1 MHAMEE
7 ASGGFQWFKGG
18 IKSGLNRLGAID
30 FLLFQSRRDQ
40 TEIRHGSCSSLAG
53 TMAFSPPK
61 TDVQPGSAPG
71 RPRLNL
77 LFSSSWREGVP
88 TAELPR
94 LLDPMGVR
102 CLEARCGRDAAELVA
117 REEIHIAL
125 VDLEMPM
132 ERSGDHRPAGHQVL
146 QLLRRVDP
154 APPVV
159 LVRPPQPSRSE
170 SARGLNDALRE
181 GVFAVLDRPL
191 GLEAML
197 ETLRRVVHRHYAGR
211 WPAA

>member
-1 MHAMEE
+1 MTVGSTHPRTP
-7 ASGGFQWFKGG
+7 SDGGP
-18 IKSGLNRLGAID
+18 S
-30 FLLFQSRRDQ
+30 
-40 TEIRHGSCSSLAG
+40 
-53 TMAFSPPK
+53 
-61 TDVQPGSAPG
+61 
-71 RPRLNL
+71 RLNL

-102 CLEARCGRDAAELVA
+102 CLEARCGRDAADLVA
-117 REEIHIAL
+117 REQIHIAL

-132 ERSGDHRPAGHQVL
+132 ESEGDPRPAGHRVL

-159 LVRPPQPSRSE
+159 LVRPPQPSRRDSV
-170 SARGLNDALRE
+170 RGLNDALRE

-191 GLEAML
+191 GLESML
-197 ETLRRVVHRHYAGR
+197 ETLRRVVRRHYADR

>member
-1 MHAMEE
+1 
-7 ASGGFQWFKGG
+7 
-18 IKSGLNRLGAID
+18 
-30 FLLFQSRRDQ
+30 
-40 TEIRHGSCSSLAG
+40 
-53 TMAFSPPK
+53 MAFSPPES
-61 TDVQPGSAPG
+61 DVQSGSNPE

-102 CLEARCGRDAAELVA
+102 CLEARCGREAADLVA

-132 ERSGDHRPAGHQVL
+132 ERAGDHRPAGHRVL

-191 GLEAML
+191 GLEPML

>member
-1 MHAMEE
+1 MGDGRIDLGPSVESVSQESARDL
-7 ASGGFQWFKGG
+7 FPD
-18 IKSGLNRLGAID
+18 RLMST
-30 FLLFQSRRDQ
+30 FPPQ
-40 TEIRHGSCSSLAG
+40 TEDRAG
-53 TMAFSPPK
+53 
-61 TDVQPGSAPG
+61 DVEG

-94 LLDPMGVR
+94 LLDPLGVR
-102 CLEARCGRDAAELVA
+102 CLEARCGRDAADLVS
-117 REEIHIAL
+117 REQIHIAL

-132 ERSGDHRPAGHQVL
+132 ELAGDPRPAGHRVL

-159 LVRPPQPSRSE
+159 LVRPPQPSRRE
-170 SARGLNDALRE
+170 STRGLNDALRE

-191 GLEAML
+191 GLEPML